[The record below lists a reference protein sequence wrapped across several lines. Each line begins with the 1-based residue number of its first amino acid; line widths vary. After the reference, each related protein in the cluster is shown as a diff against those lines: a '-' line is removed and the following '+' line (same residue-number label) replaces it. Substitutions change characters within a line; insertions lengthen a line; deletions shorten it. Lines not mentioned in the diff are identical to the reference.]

1 MYLKNGYIVANQR
14 QNKFLA
20 EPNVVYKKSE
30 LKSAS
35 GLNLRSSEWMVLT
48 QVNSEQSIQDI
59 AAVAAMSVKDV
70 TRILYNL
77 FQLGLIEIYQ
87 AEKKEKNT
95 LGLSFFSNME
105 KVLIDI
111 IGPVAPFVIEDVL
124 FETNQTKNKFPSERV
139 AELIELICD
148 EMYDDQKKIMFQS
161 EMLNHIKK
169 ELI

>member
-1 MYLKNGYIVANQR
+1 MAAQS
-14 QNKFLA
+14 QNKFLT

-48 QVNSEQSIQDI
+48 QVNSDQAIQDI
-59 AAVAAMSVKDV
+59 AAKTAMTLQD
-70 TRILYNL
+70 TIRILYKL
-77 FQLGLIEIYQ
+77 FQLDLIELYLT
-87 AEKKEKNT
+87 EKKEKNT

-124 FETNQTKNKFPSERV
+124 LETNQTKNKFPAERV
-139 AELIELICD
+139 AELIELLCD
-148 EMYDDQKKIMFQS
+148 EMHDEQKKIKFQT
-161 EMLNHIKK
+161 EMLSHIKT

>member
-1 MYLKNGYIVANQR
+1 MAAQS
-14 QNKFLA
+14 QNKFLT

-48 QVNSEQSIQDI
+48 QVNSDQAIQDI
-59 AAVAAMSVKDV
+59 AAKTAMTLQDT
-70 TRILYNL
+70 TRILYKL
-77 FQLGLIEIYQ
+77 FQLDLIELYLT
-87 AEKKEKNT
+87 EKKEKNT

-124 FETNQTKNKFPSERV
+124 LETNQTKSKFPAERV
-139 AELIELICD
+139 AELIELLCD
-148 EMYDDQKKIMFQS
+148 EMHDEQKKIKFQT
-161 EMLNHIKK
+161 EMLSHIKT